1 MSLYDN
7 YFNCSE
13 SPVWIPSLFDI
24 NVVQTCSSCILR
36 LTSQNAGTG
45 NMSVSPNFLGFT
57 ESPLST
63 LAVNGVQHNLI
74 NSFMVFPGAHRLPG
88 RNEVCAA
95 EVFYYFQNTKVAGKV
110 ICLAVPLDIGKG
122 SSNSY
127 FSTLTTEVRGDRPP
141 VSVLLTKKST
151 FLSFEAVTYQPRNSI
166 DSRPKNVCDPPF
178 AILTYYVTLQ
188 PAKILDDD
196 LARLKSFYGKK
207 PGPPKPTGPAMG
219 PRLLKLC
226 TVIKGI
232 TLDTMQSGSS
242 GSSKNGV
249 NTNAMKCYRLD
260 KENDIIDDKVY
271 IDGKNKP
278 GTILSDELRNAALG
292 VDTTDD
298 GDDSES
304 PIKPGD
310 VENVIAIVIGSILA
324 LVICASVAVFLYR
337 TVFRSYIQNQK
348 LYPTVPSIP
357 SMAIQPP
364 LPGFFS
370 EK

>member
-1 MSLYDN
+1 M
-7 YFNCSE
+7 
-13 SPVWIPSLFDI
+13 
-24 NVVQTCSSCILR
+24 
-36 LTSQNAGTG
+36 TSQNAGTG

-57 ESPLST
+57 ESPLTT